1 MAGVLIGTI
10 LSFLLFFIFTRTVWV
25 RVIKEELTRVEI
37 HLPLLAL
44 KLKFG
49 KDKQGGKDRK
59 KSKLGARSYIKIISA
74 ALSRIYSC
82 ELVIKRVA
90 LPCKINSFGAAT
102 LISPFGYQGLVYA
115 VIAYLK
121 TKIQRLA
128 IEDNAIISSPDI
140 SETQFYFTV
149 KLRLYQ
155 LLYTLMTIRRGV
167 KEEKLRLGEKK
178 NARE

>member
-1 MAGVLIGTI
+1 
-10 LSFLLFFIFTRTVWV
+10 
-25 RVIKEELTRVEI
+25 
-37 HLPLLAL
+37 
-44 KLKFG
+44 
-49 KDKQGGKDRK
+49 
-59 KSKLGARSYIKIISA
+59 
-74 ALSRIYSC
+74 
-82 ELVIKRVA
+82 VIKRVA

-140 SETQFYFTV
+140 SETQFYFTL

-155 LLYTLMTIRRGV
+155 LLYALMTIRRGV

>member
-1 MAGVLIGTI
+1 MAGVLIGII
-10 LSFLLFFIFTRTVWV
+10 LSFLLFFIVTRTVWV
-25 RVIKEELTRVEI
+25 RVIKEQMSKVEI

-44 KLKFG
+44 QLRFG
-49 KDKQGGKDRK
+49 NNDRRGRK
-59 KSKLGARSYIKIISA
+59 KEKSKLGARSYIKIISGTI
-74 ALSRIYSC
+74 SRIKGC

-90 LPCKINSFGAAT
+90 IPCKINSFGAAT
-102 LISPFGYQGLVYA
+102 LLSPFGYQSLVYA
-115 VIAYLK
+115 AIAYLK
-121 TKIQRLA
+121 TKTQRLA

-155 LLYTLMTIRRGV
+155 LLYALITIKRGV
-167 KEEKLRLGEKK
+167 EKEKLRSGEKR